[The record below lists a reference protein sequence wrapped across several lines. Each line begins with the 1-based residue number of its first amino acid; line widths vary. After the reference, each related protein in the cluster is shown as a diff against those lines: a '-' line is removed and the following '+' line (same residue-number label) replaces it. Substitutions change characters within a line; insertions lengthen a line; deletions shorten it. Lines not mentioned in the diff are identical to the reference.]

1 MNTLVPKIPQLTY
14 ANTSANWS
22 ARLTSTGGTISSAFT
37 DIDLDVEN
45 NFRDAEKKIFGK
57 TNETGLAAV
66 SGSKKSLVLKGTF
79 SSTDSRLSP
88 VVDLSRTNAYV
99 VENIINNSF
108 TNETN
113 ETGDAVMRYISIIS
127 RTC

>member
-14 ANTSANWS
+14 ANTSANWVLDLQALAALS
-22 ARLTSTGGTISSAFT
+22 LLFT

-66 SGSKKSLVLKGTF
+66 SGSKKSLVLKGI
-79 SSTDSRLSP
+79 LI
-88 VVDLSRTNAYV
+88 Y
-99 VENIINNSF
+99 
-108 TNETN
+108 
-113 ETGDAVMRYISIIS
+113 
-127 RTC
+127 